1 MVQGLHMSEF
11 RERDWRDDLGA
22 LKIVSANFERHTYNN
37 TEDLRTFTY
46 YTSYLLTSPQPH
58 PNQIL
63 LYTDTEVAEL
73 KLLQL
78 QLITTS
84 YSIVRWWFLLDPPF
98 DSLLHNVHEPIFRS
112 CQMSTCLLINA
123 DHWIFKFSVTKT
135 PTADLTQLTFCHFL
149 GSFRMKLAGFTIN
162 LQIVGHPG

>member
-1 MVQGLHMSEF
+1 MVQGLHLSEF
-11 RERDWRDDLGA
+11 EAMTGDDLGA

-78 QLITTS
+78 QLITT
-84 YSIVRWWFLLDPPF
+84 IVR
-98 DSLLHNVHEPIFRS
+98 
-112 CQMSTCLLINA
+112 
-123 DHWIFKFSVTKT
+123 
-135 PTADLTQLTFCHFL
+135 
-149 GSFRMKLAGFTIN
+149 
-162 LQIVGHPG
+162 